1 MGPRG
6 AGKTSLA
13 PLLANALA
21 CPLFDLD
28 SLVEELLGEP
38 LSQFIPRA
46 GLQAF
51 RRLELQT
58 MQQLLGGESYVL
70 ACGAGLVE
78 TKQARRSLEGF
89 FDHRIWLDIAP
100 AKQSSRLNESPRPRL
115 HPELNFDQEQQVLDA
130 RRRPL
135 YQQLATVH
143 LNADEP
149 LGAVLKN
156 CLAAL
161 ESS

>member
-1 MGPRG
+1 M
-6 AGKTSLA
+6 
-13 PLLANALA
+13 A

-38 LSQFIPRA
+38 LVQFIPRS
-46 GLQAF
+46 GLPAF

-58 MQQLLGGESYVL
+58 MQQLLGSESCVL
-70 ACGAGLVE
+70 ACGAGLIE
-78 TKQARRSLEGF
+78 TEQARRSLEEF

-100 AKQSSRLNESPRPRL
+100 AKQSSRLIESPRPRL
-115 HPELNFDQEQQVLDA
+115 HPELNFEQEQQVLDA
-130 RRRPL
+130 RRRPF
-135 YQQLATVH
+135 YQQLATIH
-143 LNADEP
+143 LNAGKP

-161 ESS
+161 ESP